1 MNEINEE
8 NNKNIK
14 RELKY
19 NNKIYN
25 AHFYIDGNKLAIEIT
40 IDELKYS
47 NKYDLD
53 GLQKFRVFRQSENL
67 SEAFDELN
75 DLFDNEFS
83 FEEKGNNLELIF
95 PHKRHPTILLLN
107 RVDDNID
114 ISYDNLSPQMKKII
128 DNNELILGIDLGTTY
143 SCASVMIDKNIIMIR
158 NSLGSTTTP
167 SFIAFLNK
175 NEAYV
180 GELAKLLPSNAK
192 NVVYNIKRL
201 IGKNIEQ
208 NEIKELMNIL
218 PFRLKKDEE
227 TNSLKIEL
235 NFQKDENNENIDDK
249 SSDSQKSKGKKAE
262 EVIIKE
268 KEEKKDFYTE
278 EICALILRKI
288 IQDSEFFLSKKIG
301 KEIIIK
307 DCVITVPAY
316 FNQKQREATLNSAII
331 AGLNVKT
338 MINEPTAAS
347 LAYGLNSKGNAEKKI
362 IVIDFGGG
370 TLDITLLKYTKD
382 KNGIYCN
389 VLGTYGDTNF
399 GGEDF
404 DKILM
409 TKCKEKLLDDKTLN
423 TLVYKERF
431 NSIRLKRACERAK
444 IKLSKF
450 KETKI
455 HLENYVQYQSFDFLL
470 KEEDFIEYCK
480 DLFDKFEKIL
490 DDFLKKSKTDKNLI
504 EEVILIGGSTLIPK
518 INEIISNK
526 FNKSKINCHLNPKE
540 VVAMGAAIRGAITL
554 KLSSIE
560 EIQLFDVTNLSLGI
574 KENDNNFDVLI
585 KRSSKLP
592 CEKIKQYK
600 TQNDNQTMVLIE
612 IYEGED
618 ETISSGNN
626 LLLGKFKLVGL
637 PKKKQGDVKVKVK
650 FKINENSIL
659 EVTAWEK
666 ENEVNRNQI
675 KIEKLFNLDLD
686 SLYHKLGELF
696 FVENKEYDKIK
707 FEIIELEEKVNKQ
720 KTQKKI
726 NVEALKLLNKNI
738 ITKIGNFLKGIK
750 DYSNLHISY
759 IKYYFNKI
767 CEYYQDNKRKS
778 NDDINDLNNIKEN
791 IKLIFEA
798 INSELIYEIIEEFV
812 DFDEVYKS
820 CIDFML
826 KIYYAKINAIFF
838 SSNLVKKEKKSS
850 IVQKTLKEL
859 SEGIKLADICIQLID
874 KCKLDKN
881 NIINLNLKE
890 LENIKLKIKVRE
902 ELIKDNNKS
911 ILKKIFTSNKE
922 YLTNLFNQYYS
933 CESHDKDD
941 LQELKLLIGK
951 KEIKIEENKIAE
963 NFEEEFQNAFTF
975 NEWLTEQTTN
985 LNGQNISNI
994 ITRILNEFPYS
1005 GDKDDDDMWN
1015 NFHLYKSGQERLDN
1029 YIMFLKG
1036 KYQRLF
1042 NDDNTNDVK
1051 KEVYE
1056 KILLFLNALE
1066 MQNN

>member
-1 MNEINEE
+1 MNEIQAEE
-8 NNKNIK
+8 DI
-14 RELKY
+14 ELKK
-19 NNKIYN
+19 NEKIYKIHN
-25 AHFYIDGNKLAIEIT
+25 YIDGDKLVMEIEN
-40 IDELKYS
+40 DASEYS
-47 NKYDLD
+47 NQYEFQKLQEFKY
-53 GLQKFRVFRQSENL
+53 FRMSENL
-67 SEAFDELN
+67 NEALN
-75 DLFDNEFS
+75 DMKTLLIDYVDEIS
-83 FEEKGNNLELIF
+83 IELKGNNLELII
-95 PHKRHPTILLLN
+95 PHKKGDMKFLLN
-107 RVDDNID
+107 QIDDNIN
-114 ISYDNLSPQMKKII
+114 ISYDNLSPEMKKII
-128 DNNELILGIDLGTTY
+128 DKNELILGIDLGTTL

-167 SFIAFLNK
+167 SFIAFLSK
-175 NEAYV
+175 NEVYV
-180 GELAKLLPSNAK
+180 GELAKLLPSNAR
-192 NVVYNIKRL
+192 NIIYNTKRL
-201 IGKNIEQ
+201 LGKNFDEK
-208 NEIKELMNIL
+208 EIKELINSL
-218 PFRLKKDEE
+218 SFKLKNHQE
-227 TNSLKIEL
+227 TNLLQIEL
-235 NFQKDENNENIDDK
+235 DFNEEDESTDG
-249 SSDSQKSKGKKAE
+249 KSK
-262 EVIIKE
+262 KE
-268 KEEKKDFYTE
+268 KRRKTQEEIAKEEEEKRYFFPE
-278 EICALILRKI
+278 QICALILKKI
-288 IQDSEFFLSKKIG
+288 VKDSEFYLSKKIG
-301 KEIIIK
+301 KEIQIK
-307 DCVITVPAY
+307 NCIITVPAY
-316 FNQKQREATLNSAII
+316 FNQKQREATLNSAKII
-331 AGLNVKT
+331 GLNVKT
-338 MINEPTAAS
+338 MINEPTSAS
-347 LAYGLNSKGNAEKKI
+347 LAYGYNNKGNAEKEI

-370 TLDITLLKYTKD
+370 TLDITLLKYTK
-382 KNGIYCN
+382 NEEGIYCN
-389 VLGTYGDTNF
+389 VLSTYGDTNF

-404 DKILM
+404 DRILM
-409 TKCKEKLLDDKTLN
+409 AKCKEKFLEQNPNNTFAFREKLN
-423 TLVYKERF
+423 NV
-431 NSIRLKRACERAK
+431 RLKRACERAK
-444 IKLSKF
+444 IKLSDLE
-450 KETKI
+450 ETKI
-455 HLENYVQYQSFDFLL
+455 HLENYIQYQSFDFSLR
-470 KEEDFIEYCK
+470 KEEFIEYCK

-490 DDFLKKSKTDKNLI
+490 KEFLNKSKTNKDNI
-504 EEVILIGGSTLIPK
+504 DEVILIGGSTLIPK
-518 INEIISNK
+518 IKEIIANK
-526 FNKSKINCHLNPKE
+526 FNKSKITCHLNPKE
-540 VVAMGAAIRGAITL
+540 VVAMGAAIRGAISL

-666 ENEVNRNQI
+666 ENEMNRNQI

-859 SEGIKLADICIQLID
+859 SEGIKLADICI
-874 KCKLDKN
+874 
-881 NIINLNLKE
+881 
-890 LENIKLKIKVRE
+890 
-902 ELIKDNNKS
+902 
-911 ILKKIFTSNKE
+911 
-922 YLTNLFNQYYS
+922 
-933 CESHDKDD
+933 
-941 LQELKLLIGK
+941 
-951 KEIKIEENKIAE
+951 
-963 NFEEEFQNAFTF
+963 
-975 NEWLTEQTTN
+975 
-985 LNGQNISNI
+985 
-994 ITRILNEFPYS
+994 
-1005 GDKDDDDMWN
+1005 
-1015 NFHLYKSGQERLDN
+1015 
-1029 YIMFLKG
+1029 
-1036 KYQRLF
+1036 
-1042 NDDNTNDVK
+1042 
-1051 KEVYE
+1051 
-1056 KILLFLNALE
+1056 
-1066 MQNN
+1066 